1 MAAMIQGPRLMSIG
15 GGAVKEA
22 AGILER
28 LGVKRPLIVSD
39 PFMRDSGLLARLTD
53 GLDAARIKWDLFAET
68 VPDPTTTVVETGV
81 GRLRSSAYDSL
92 IAFGGGSPMDTAKAM
107 SVQAAMGSALREL
120 KVPKQADKSAVPV
133 ICIPTTAGTGSRGA
147 RFCATT
153 RTPAAQK

>member
-15 GGAVKEA
+15 GGGGKEA

-92 IAFGGGSPMDTAKAM
+92 IAFGRGSPMYPPKAM
-107 SVQAAMGSALREL
+107 SVQAARASPLRDPNG
-120 KVPKQADKSAVPV
+120 PKQPDKS
-133 ICIPTTAGTGSRGA
+133 
-147 RFCATT
+147 
-153 RTPAAQK
+153 